1 MHEATWVVREGS
13 GLGVPH
19 PFVVAAGS
27 FKINVRCVLMPGC
40 GRRVSST
47 GREGPEGQ
55 SRLSDEAKAS
65 GEGTAFERH
74 GVVESRRPRF
84 GMESVVGQGLCR
96 GDTAAV
102 ASEVH
107 VGQCLHRIGV
117 AGRVNSQIC
126 F

>member
-1 MHEATWVVREGS
+1 M
-13 GLGVPH
+13 
-19 PFVVAAGS
+19 VAAGS
-27 FKINVRCVLMPGC
+27 FKIDVGCVVMLGC
-40 GRRVSST
+40 GVDLRGRRVSST
-47 GREGPEGQ
+47 GREGSEGQ
-55 SRLSDEAKAS
+55 SWLSDEAKAS

-96 GDTAAV
+96 RDTAAV